1 MEPMPDFA
9 QLQLHFVDHIQW
21 RYEVIRPVV
30 LFADRTAA
38 QRAEETQTH
47 PDTVRKLTRRF
58 RQQGILG
65 LFPDQTE
72 VTSPSRSTRVPEAV
86 VEEIARLKALYG
98 GFQYRELA
106 RIIWYKLDERIDD
119 KTAKKLWQHS
129 PTPVQGELPL
139 GAYHSHAD
147 RYQAR
152 LQVIK
157 LYYQGWSKLS
167 ISRFLRV
174 SRPTVD
180 RWIRRFEAEHF
191 AGLEDRS
198 RAPKSTTRKVWFP
211 LMITI
216 YHLQKRHPDAGEFR
230 IWSLLANDTISVR
243 TVGRVMALNK
253 QVYDDIPHTRKQEA
267 KKPPQPHPYKATRPH
282 QYWFTDGGMMD
293 FELEGHRW
301 WSLLILEGYSRTI
314 LAGAVA
320 PAEAS
325 WVALMVLYTACLR
338 YGAPEVLISDRG
350 GAFTSHEFE
359 AVCKRLGIDH
369 KPIESTKGESYLNWL
384 ETHFNIQRR
393 LFDYQF
399 SLTTT
404 PVEFERLHQTFIETY
419 NTTAHQGLLKDQFDP
434 PIPLQV
440 LGEAKGRL
448 YSQEELARKFS
459 RALFPRT
466 TNRYGCVTLH
476 SYHFYVEAG
485 LPQTRVFLWVYGEQ
499 LRAVLDHVVL
509 AEYHCRYDWREHK
522 VKDIRNG
529 VFYATRFASPQG
541 SLLPLNPQESL
552 VLYHPRPMMRQ
563 TRLPF
568 PAQQLWLFELVQTA

>member
-9 QLQLHFVDHIQW
+9 QLQLHFVDPIQW

-129 PTPVQGELPL
+129 PTPVQGELPF
-139 GAYHSHAD
+139 GAYYSHAD

-282 QYWFTDGGMMD
+282 QYWFTDGRMMD

-301 WSLLILEGYSRTI
+301 WSLLILEGYSRTV

-359 AVCKRLGIDH
+359 AVCKRLGVAACKQDDAGLQ
-369 KPIESTKGESYLNWL
+369 TKADSGSRSLR
-384 ETHFNIQRR
+384 IQRR
-393 LFDYQF
+393 PGSH
-399 SLTTT
+399 SLRTGS
-404 PVEFERLHQTFIETY
+404 HS
-419 NTTAHQGLLKDQFDP
+419 
-434 PIPLQV
+434 LQ
-440 LGEAKGRL
+440 
-448 YSQEELARKFS
+448 
-459 RALFPRT
+459 RA
-466 TNRYGCVTLH
+466 CK
-476 SYHFYVEAG
+476 
-485 LPQTRVFLWVYGEQ
+485 Q
-499 LRAVLDHVVL
+499 
-509 AEYHCRYDWREHK
+509 
-522 VKDIRNG
+522 
-529 VFYATRFASPQG
+529 
-541 SLLPLNPQESL
+541 
-552 VLYHPRPMMRQ
+552 
-563 TRLPF
+563 
-568 PAQQLWLFELVQTA
+568 PAWLTISANKITI